1 MIPYR
6 ARSDCQGV
14 ARIIGCPLEHVPRL
28 DQAGLLPRLN
38 PDRPGVVAYFHTAGL
53 LVLANDPEWLVAA
66 TAYLKGTASRRQVSS
81 ARAAV
86 RDVIQ
91 NARPTGNPGV
101 AGSTEWILNEWIA
114 ALFRDPKTGELLPG
128 GIGDEPSAR
137 ILGYRTEDMQRLRRF
152 KQLKCLNP
160 EDRHA
165 PKRHAR
171 ELIRGHV
178 TDFAWLSMTTLALN
192 DYWQRR
198 NAGKRSRLKQVAA

>member
-1 MIPYR
+1 MIPYS

-14 ARIIGCPLEHVPRL
+14 ARIVGCPLEHVSRL
-28 DQAGLLPRLN
+28 DKAGVLPRLN
-38 PDRPGVVAYFHTAGL
+38 PDRPRVVAQFFTAGL
-53 LVLANDPEWLVAA
+53 LILANNPDWLIAA
-66 TAYLKGTASRRQVSS
+66 TAHLKGTASRRQLSA

-86 RDVIQ
+86 REAIQ

-128 GIGDEPSAR
+128 SLGDGPTAR
-137 ILGYRTEDMQRLRRF
+137 ILGYRPEDMQRLRRF
-152 KQLKCLNP
+152 KHLKCLNP

-171 ELIRGHV
+171 EMTRGHV
-178 TDFAWLSMTTLALN
+178 TDFAWLSTTTLALN
-192 DYWQRR
+192 DYWVNR
-198 NAGKRSRLKQVAA
+198 NVRKRNGNP